1 MTKAPSTKPRSV
13 QQAMVSSTF
22 TDLREHRA
30 ALMKALNEH
39 GLHPKVMEYDSAKPV
54 GDVIDSS
61 LQMVRDSA
69 AYILVIS
76 RKYGQ
81 TPECLT
87 RNPNKLSITEL
98 EFNEAQQLNRPT
110 LLYIMGDEHDIK
122 IADIELDAAKKE
134 KLDAFRERAKQD
146 PVSNVNRV
154 YAVFESLADFKDKL
168 PSSLHELCNHLAK
181 HETPSEELKDI
192 TTNKPDSQ
200 LPAPPAF
207 YAAPDYIGRT
217 NFIGRQAQLQLL
229 NAWAQAADPTSVL
242 LFEAIGGTG
251 KSMLTWE
258 WTTKHATN
266 VRGDWAGRFWY
277 SFYEKGAVMRG
288 FCQHALAYMTRQPL
302 EAFANKSTA
311 EMGEQLLVA
320 LRQNPW
326 LLILDGLER
335 VLVAYHRLDAAELRD
350 EELNFP
356 TDKILDRNP
365 CEAIRDEDTY
375 LLRALAAATPSK
387 ILISSRLIPRV
398 LLNPAGL
405 PIPGVTPPLKLPGL
419 DDADA
424 EQLLRSCGVD
434 GTAADIR
441 YYLNTYCGNHP
452 LVIGVLA
459 GLINAPGP
467 HRGNFDG
474 WAADPA
480 YGAKLNLAS
489 LDLIQS
495 RNHIL
500 HAALEALEPASRQL
514 LSTLALLSSAVDYE
528 TVAAFNPHLPLEPEE
543 VEVPTKPEDDLLWEL
558 MPDEEKANR
567 RKRYE
572 DALAKRK
579 AYEQAVQEWRES
591 AALREAPKK
600 LSQTV
605 ADLEHRGLL
614 QYDRRA
620 HRYDLHPVVRGVAA
634 GSLKPEEQKRYGQKV
649 VDHFNTMPRSSYAT
663 ARSME
668 DVESGLQVV
677 RTLLKLGHFQRAA
690 DAFAGDLSRA
700 LSFNLEA
707 DVEKLSIVRQFF
719 PMGWAC
725 MPTEVDSMNAL
736 NLSNAAAIALANS
749 GESVQAIIIYC
760 SSILHVLSN
769 QSLSLASKSFLLS
782 NLIRSLVITLNEH
795 GRPAAASRLLDTH
808 HAMETILELEL
819 DRKVSI
825 FINLLFRFRIQSN
838 LGQWRA
844 ASETWMLLDL
854 MGRKWSR
861 GIYRQGNAE
870 WFFAVAQFWQ
880 GHLQEEHLSTA
891 ATLAEHDHNRCTIR
905 RVHAL
910 RGHWRLEQGAWAQAA
925 ASYSQAIAMAR
936 EVRHVDAASETGLAL
951 AKVHLHQLTGDEARS
966 EAQRLAQLRHFA
978 DRSRANRYLAR
989 LWQALGEL
997 NQAKHHALAAYT
1009 LSWADGEPYVFR
1021 YELTK
1026 ATELLHELG
1035 VPLPNLPP
1043 YDPAK
1048 DEPFPWEADLR
1059 AFIATCRAE
1068 QAAKEK
1074 EKHDGEE

>member
-1 MTKAPSTKPRSV
+1 MPKAPSTKPRSI

-22 TDLREHRA
+22 TDLKEHRA
-30 ALMKALNEH
+30 ALIKALIEH
-39 GLHPKVMEYDSAKPV
+39 GLHPNVMEYDSAKPV

-81 TPECLT
+81 TPECAM
-87 RNPNKLSITEL
+87 RNPDQLSITEL
-98 EFNEAQQLNRPT
+98 EFNEAQQLSRPT

-122 IADIELDAAKKE
+122 IADIERDIAKE
-134 KLDAFRERAKQD
+134 KKLNAFRERAKIDQ
-146 PVSNVNRV
+146 VSNVNRV

-168 PSSLHELCNHLAK
+168 PSSLHELCNHLEK
-181 HETPSEELKDI
+181 HETPSDELTDI

-207 YAAPDYIGRT
+207 YAAPDYIGR
-217 NFIGRQAQLQLL
+217 NSFIGRQAQLQLL

-311 EMGEQLLVA
+311 EMGDQLLVA
-320 LRQNPW
+320 LRQKPW

-350 EELNFP
+350 EELDLP

-365 CEAIRDEDTY
+365 CEAIRDEDTD
-375 LLRALAAATPSK
+375 LLRALASARPSK

-441 YYLNTYCGNHP
+441 YYLNTYCDNHP

-528 TVAAFNPHLPLEPEE
+528 TVAAFNPHLPPELEE
-543 VEVPTKPEDDLLWEL
+543 VEVPEKPENQEQPANRLLWIL
-558 MPDEEKANR
+558 I
-567 RKRYE
+567 
-572 DALAKRK
+572 LAKRK

-591 AALREAPKK
+591 PAVREAPKK
-600 LSQTV
+600 LSHTV

-634 GSLKPEEQKRYGQKV
+634 GNLKPEEQKRYGQKV
-649 VDHFNTMPRSSYAT
+649 VDHFNTMPSSSYAT
-663 ARSME
+663 AKTIE

-677 RTLLKLGHFQRAA
+677 RTLLKLGHFKQAA
-690 DAFAGDLSRA
+690 DTFMGNLSVA
-700 LSFNLEA
+700 LFVNLEA
-707 DVEKLSIVRQFF
+707 YVEILSIVRPFF
-719 PMGWAC
+719 PMGWDCSPMELNPSTAILL
-725 MPTEVDSMNAL
+725 SLLAASAL
-736 NLSNAAAIALANS
+736 DAS
-749 GESVQAIIIYC
+749 GEERQALMILG
-760 SSILHVLSN
+760 SAILHVLSN
-769 QSLSLASKSFLLS
+769 QDFDQSTKTYTLSMCMLHLTSQLADH
-782 NLIRSLVITLNEH
+782 R
-795 GRPAAASRLLDTH
+795 RPAAASRLLDIH
-808 HAMETILELEL
+808 HAMETILEHAKEEN
-819 DRKVSI
+819 I
-825 FINLLFRFRIQSN
+825 FLNLLVRFTIQSN
-838 LGQWRA
+838 LGQWPA
-844 ASETWMLLDL
+844 AAETWRRLDP
-854 MGRKWSR
+854 MGRKWRR
-861 GIYRQGNAE
+861 GIYRQGDAE
-870 WFFAVAQFWQ
+870 LPFAFAQFWQ

-891 ATLAEHDHNRCTIR
+891 ASLAEQDHSRSTIR
-905 RVHAL
+905 SVHAL
-910 RGHWRLEQGAWAQAA
+910 SGIWRLEQGAWAQAA
-925 ASYSQAIAMAR
+925 ASFSQAVAMAR
-936 EVRHVDAASETGLAL
+936 EVRRVDEASEAGLAL
-951 AKVHLHQLTGDEARS
+951 AKVRLHQLTGDEARS
-966 EAQRLAQLRHFA
+966 EAQRLAQLRDIA
-978 DRSRANRYLAR
+978 DSSLANRYLAR
-989 LWQALGEL
+989 LWQALGDL

-1021 YELTK
+1021 YGLTK

-1059 AFIATCRAE
+1059 AFIATRRAD
-1068 QAAKEK
+1068 QAAKDK
-1074 EKHDGEE
+1074 EKHDGEV